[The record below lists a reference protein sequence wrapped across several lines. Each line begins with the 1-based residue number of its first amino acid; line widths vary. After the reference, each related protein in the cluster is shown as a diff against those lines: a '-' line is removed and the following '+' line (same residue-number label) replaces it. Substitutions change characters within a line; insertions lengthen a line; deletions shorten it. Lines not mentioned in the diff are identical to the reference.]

1 MRVVNWDTAH
11 GSRRMTSRPWK
22 TDDFLNNLLK
32 MFLICNTSIV
42 RVVSNSQVISDLF
55 KANLAKVS
63 NRVSKHV
70 VDFSYAAHRYDS
82 TTKPLGDGRGFVV
95 FGRSKPTI
103 VHIPYPKDVAPTQSP
118 NHGL

>member
-1 MRVVNWDTAH
+1 
-11 GSRRMTSRPWK
+11 MTSRPWK

-82 TTKPLGDGRGFVV
+82 TTKPLGH
-95 FGRSKPTI
+95 GRSKPTI
-103 VHIPYPKDVAPTQSP
+103 VHIPYPKDFAPTQSP